1 MKSFRG
7 LLPSNFIKGSVAKLR
22 INLSK
27 SYTQSGLLYLFY
39 AQGNPFAIN
48 IPFFCIS
55 VHFFY
60 L

>member
-1 MKSFRG
+1 MKSFHG

-27 SYTQSGLLYLFY
+27 SYTQSGFYLFH